1 MNAAGERP
9 AMAEQQEFSGKT
21 VEQLIDELRAY
32 PGGAVVKKADLTVD
46 TGRGTSKFSYS
57 ERVAKQIYAI
67 RSGQSL

>member
-1 MNAAGERP
+1 
-9 AMAEQQEFSGKT
+9 
-21 VEQLIDELRAY
+21 LRAY